1 MANIKKT
8 KQNIQKFFYCFHKL
22 DSSTFE
28 KKTEKY
34 KNKFI
39 GKIKCSQIT
48 KENDSEICDLLAI
61 FLD

>member
-39 GKIKCSQIT
+39 RIKSF
-48 KENDSEICDLLAI
+48 ENPYRFI
-61 FLD
+61 